1 MARKELRP
9 GSYTKTSSYNRRFT
23 SFTTYSQ
30 QLFYN
35 YKRPLKTAASSK
47 PFAGVR
53 PSKNQPNLHPTPSPQ
68 KHSPNQRP
76 MIQPS
81 SRAATSHTQ
90 VSLLLTGA
98 LIASHGQLIAAS
110 STAERQAAAAV
121 LKSEADSVGDISRK
135 EIQKRETNRTKALAE
150 MERGEKLMGL
160 AQYDGAVQCY
170 VNALGLLPK
179 GPMVEQ
185 DRKKALQGFSDA
197 SLRFAEVLVSEG
209 RTQTRAGQPG
219 ASAEDILNNLLLLDP
234 TNKAAKRF
242 KEKLNTPG
250 YYNAGMTPE
259 FRGDVEKVK
268 KYLLEGQSFFETG
281 RFDMAIKRADQ
292 VLDTDP
298 YNAAARKLQEMAN
311 NAIKA
316 SGESGYNEARSR
328 ALRDVQRAWANPVKR
343 YGNPQAVT
351 TERQMVDPSQ
361 VEKLK
366 LKIQKIILPE
376 IQFTEAP
383 IFQVADM
390 LTRAAQSADTSERN
404 TGVLVIAN
412 FPTAAPTQ
420 TGAPPKTSILDL
432 VSPKNAEKTGGGVQ
446 ITTPK
451 IPAGFSLREI
461 LDIITGLAELK
472 WVIKENRVEIVP
484 KSTPTDTL
492 VLRNWTVSPFLF
504 SSTPPHVEDLA
515 STGLGGGLL
524 GNASNAAAKQSGKR
538 RIDPKEFLSGMNVR
552 FDVPGSTAT
561 FNSRNRVLTVY
572 NTLEML
578 DLVDSIVA
586 NSEGQAP
593 VQVDIR
599 AKFVEFTQ
607 SNLKELSFDWLL
619 GQAKVRGSAE
629 LLASGAGT
637 GGTEGFPIIG
647 PDGKPIGNY
656 PLTGGNRSGSGGI
669 GVNPIDALLAA
680 ATGRGTGMGSAA
692 LAIAGAF
699 SDPQFQVLVRA
710 MNQRK
715 DVDLLSSPSI
725 TARDQEEATI
735 DIVREFRYPT
745 EFSPPQI
752 PQTIGNVTGS
762 TGTGGGVTSIPV
774 TPTTPSAF
782 EKRDTGVKLR
792 VLPTIKGDNYAID
805 LELRPEVTEFEGFIN
820 YGSPIKTTDRNS
832 TTLAPGVVVS
842 QPVSVVLTE
851 NVINQPIFSVRKIQ
865 TTVTLLDGETIALG
879 GLMREDVQKVNDKT
893 PILGDMPL
901 IGRFFR
907 SNVDQ
912 HIKKNLT
919 IFVTAR
925 IIDASGQP
933 IKASKSE
940 IETEEV
946 PSLANDRT
954 FLGGR

>member
-1 MARKELRP
+1 
-9 GSYTKTSSYNRRFT
+9 
-23 SFTTYSQ
+23 
-30 QLFYN
+30 
-35 YKRPLKTAASSK
+35 
-47 PFAGVR
+47 
-53 PSKNQPNLHPTPSPQ
+53 
-68 KHSPNQRP
+68 

-81 SRAATSHTQ
+81 SRAVTSHTQ

-98 LIASHGQLIAAS
+98 LMACHGQLSAAS
-110 STAERQAAAAV
+110 STAERPSSATV

-135 EIQKRETNRTKALAE
+135 EIQKRESKRTRALAE

-160 AQYDGAVQCY
+160 AQYEGAVQCF
-170 VNALGLLPK
+170 VNALGLLPN
-179 GPMVEQ
+179 GSMVEQ

-197 SLRFAEVLVSEG
+197 SLRLAEVLVSEG

-219 ASAEDILNNLLLLDP
+219 SSAEDVLNNLLLLDP
-234 TNKAAKRF
+234 ANKAAKRF
-242 KEKLNTPG
+242 KEKLTTPG

-268 KYLLEGQSFFETG
+268 KYLSEGQSFFETG

-298 YNAAARKLQEMAN
+298 YNAAARNLQEMAN

-316 SGESGYNEARSR
+316 AGESGYNEARSR
-328 ALRDVQRAWANPVKR
+328 ALRDVQQAWSNPVKR
-343 YGNPQAVT
+343 YGNPQAVI

-366 LKIQKIILPE
+366 LKIQKLILPE
-376 IQFTEAP
+376 IQFTDAP
-383 IFQVADM
+383 IFQVADA
-390 LTRAAQSADTSERN
+390 LTRAAQSADTGERN

-412 FPTAAPTQ
+412 FPTAAPSQ
-420 TGAPPKTSILDL
+420 TGAGPKTSILDL
-432 VSPKNAEKTGGGVQ
+432 AYPKNAEKPAGGVQ

-461 LDIITGLAELK
+461 LDIITGLADLK

-504 SSTPPHVEDLA
+504 SSTSPRVDDLS
-515 STGLGGGLL
+515 STGLGSGIL
-524 GNASNAAAKQSGKR
+524 GNSNSVAAKQSAKR
-538 RIDPKEFLSGMNVR
+538 RTDPKEFLSGMNVR

-572 NTLEML
+572 NTVEML

-629 LLASGAGT
+629 IAAAGAGA
-637 GGTEGFPIIG
+637 GAGSMDSFPFVG

-669 GVNPIDALLAA
+669 GVNPIDAMLAA
-680 ATGRGTGMGSAA
+680 AMGRGTGMGSAA
-692 LAIAGAF
+692 LAVAGAF
-699 SDPQFQVLVRA
+699 TDPQFQVLIRA
-710 MNQRK
+710 MDQRK

-752 PQTIGNVTGS
+752 PQSIGTTGAAA
-762 TGTGGGVTSIPV
+762 GAGAGAGAGGGGGVTSIPV

-820 YGSPIKTTDRNS
+820 YGSPIKTADRIT

-901 IGRFFR
+901 IGRLFR
-907 SNVDQ
+907 SKVDQ

-933 IKASKSE
+933 IKAGKSE

-946 PSLANDRT
+946 PSLASDRT